1 MDCRN
6 LRSAWIMASS
16 TGDDGSIDTT
26 TARRP
31 GLLSLT
37 LCTLLRLMENP
48 ICMHLPLCGGMKLT
62 KTEDILAKLFRF
74 GRMVN
79 IYPLDP
85 PCLCRCRE

>member
-31 GLLSLT
+31 DVALSYLVHSVKING
-37 LCTLLRLMENP
+37 EY
-48 ICMHLPLCGGMKLT
+48 ISMHLPVCGGMKLT

-85 PCLCRCRE
+85 PCLCRLRE